1 MSRMGA
7 ERVAGILASLS
18 MPAALTGAS
27 MGDWFRNTEW
37 DDAIEAAFDARLARA
52 RNKVQYLN
60 IQAYTLLATQPEAAA
75 RLARR
80 AIACAEASETARAGL
95 YLGTALAV
103 AGDPDGAIAALEG
116 AIEAERREP
125 MFRTAA
131 HLDQALLIAL
141 AKRADLYDLALQRL
155 AGEQALPLRDQHL
168 SALLARVLIGSERG
182 EDVAEAA
189 SLALDMLGGPD
200 GEEAVLP
207 PYLAVDALRNRLAAA
222 RR

>member
-1 MSRMGA
+1 
-7 ERVAGILASLS
+7 
-18 MPAALTGAS
+18 

-37 DDAIEAAFDARLARA
+37 DDAIEAEFDARLARA
-52 RNKVQYLN
+52 RNKAQYLN
-60 IQAYTLLATQPEAAA
+60 IQAYALLATQPEAAA

-80 AIACAEASETARAGL
+80 AIACAEASEIARAGL

-189 SLALDMLGGPD
+189 SRALDMLGGPD

-207 PYLAVDALRNRLAAA
+207 PYLAVDVLRTRLAAA